1 MIQFLS
7 LSSGSNGNC
16 YYLGN
21 EETAL
26 LIDVGI
32 GGRTIKKRLEDNGL
46 SISNVDMILV
56 THNHIDHIKYLGS
69 VADKLSLPV
78 YAPAGIHQA
87 LEVHPCTKGM
97 IKGCKRVIR
106 KETFVQNR
114 GVKFVAFDVPH
125 DAVETVGYYVDFFGE
140 KFVFMTDL
148 GEVPEAAMEYCRMA
162 DHLIIESNFDLD
174 MLIRGNY
181 APELKKRICEG
192 NGHLSN
198 DQCAHALKMVIHRG
212 LKSVYLCHLS
222 ENNNTP
228 SLAYDSASEAISSM
242 GYELGKD
249 IKLFCLPRREPSPVF
264 TFEEK

>member
-1 MIQFLS
+1 MIEFIS

-46 SISNVDMILV
+46 SLSKVEMILV

-69 VADKLSLPV
+69 VAEKLSVPV

-87 LEVHPCTKGM
+87 LDVHPCTKGM
-97 IKGCKRVIR
+97 IKGCKRVIK
-106 KETFVQNR
+106 KETFTQTKGIR
-114 GVKFVAFDVPH
+114 FVAFDVPH
-125 DAVETVGYYVDFFGE
+125 DAVETVGYFIDFYGE

-148 GEVPEAAMEYCRMA
+148 GDVPESAMEYCRMA

-181 APELKKRICEG
+181 SPELKKRIYEG
-192 NGHLSN
+192 KGHLSN
-198 DQCAHALKMVIHRG
+198 DQCAHALKMILHPG
-212 LKSVYLCHLS
+212 LQSVYLCHLS
-222 ENNNTP
+222 ENNNAP
-228 SLAYDSASEAISSM
+228 SLAYECASQAITSM
-242 GYELGKD
+242 GRVLGKD
-249 IKLFCLPRREPSPVF
+249 IKLFCLPRREASPLF
-264 TFEEK
+264 TFAGK